1 MKSHALLLR
10 FGEQLKQH
18 PSCPQNVSKCLEIAP
33 KYLDWDFCQ
42 FSVVLHKIRHDCI
55 MKLHGPSPQITKKTK
70 HGNLYNDRST
80 LKNAKNG
87 NQKHDFLTIFWY
99 NFVNSLLCCIKFS
112 IIVQRSYINVPTKQ
126 LRKQSTETYITTS
139 QTSKNR
145 VFENY
150 FSPLIDRCIRSH
162 ALFS

>member
-1 MKSHALLLR
+1 MHNQAI
-10 FGEQLKQH
+10 FQ
-18 PSCPQNVSKCLEIAP
+18 
-33 KYLDWDFCQ
+33 FCQ
-42 FSVVLHKIRHDCI
+42 FFVLLHKIEHECI
-55 MKLHGPSPQITKKTK
+55 MTLHGHFTKITKKTK
-70 HGNLYNDRST
+70 HGNVYNDRST

-87 NQKHDFLTIFWY
+87 NQKHGFLTIFLY

-112 IIVQRSYINVPTKQ
+112 SIAQRSYINVLTKL

-150 FSPLIDRCIRSH
+150 FSTLIDRCISSH

>member
-1 MKSHALLLR
+1 MFLHVCVVASNRPFTQKSNHQR
-10 FGEQLKQH
+10 
-18 PSCPQNVSKCLEIAP
+18 CLGGFFS
-33 KYLDWDFCQ
+33 FCQ
-42 FSVVLHKIRHDCI
+42 FFIVLHKIRHECI
-55 MKLHGPSPQITKKTK
+55 MTLHERFTKTTKKTK
-70 HGNLYNDRST
+70 HGNVYNDRST

-87 NQKHDFLTIFWY
+87 NQKHGFLTIFLY

-112 IIVQRSYINVPTKQ
+112 SIAQRSYINVLTKL

-150 FSPLIDRCIRSH
+150 FSTLIDRCISSH